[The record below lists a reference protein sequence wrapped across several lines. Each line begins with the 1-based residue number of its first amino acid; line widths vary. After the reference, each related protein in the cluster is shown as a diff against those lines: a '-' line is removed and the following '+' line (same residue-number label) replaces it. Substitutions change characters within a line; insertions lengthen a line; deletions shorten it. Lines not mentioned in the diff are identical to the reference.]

1 MFGSFCHKI
10 DFSVTNETVVGQIA
24 NLMVNLKIPDFEAEN
39 DSLMLK
45 QYELETKIIELETQ
59 LIQKINSSN
68 DLLADDELINDIEII
83 EDKFLETIA
92 SLNRQNELNHSQ
104 KAVFKEF
111 TSQAAKFSK
120 IFLFLRNSHKV
131 FKNKGQ

>member
-111 TSQAAKFSK
+111 TSQATKFSK